1 MSRAHVESRP
11 SSSAVAVTWW
21 RDNPLLAMGSTLG
34 LVLLLMALGAPL
46 LSPAPSDAD
55 TTVHLEDTLQPPSW
69 IHPFGTDQ
77 LGRDLLT
84 RVLYGAR
91 VSLRIAGLVLALAC
105 LVGVPLGIVAGYFG
119 GRVDEVIMRL
129 VDVFLAFPPL
139 LLALALVAVLTPSI
153 TSATI
158 ALAVAWW
165 PWYARLARGQASSV
179 AGRQLIESCRALG
192 LSDARIVFRHVLPNA
207 VTPIIVQASLDLGG
221 VILVSAAMS
230 FLGLGAQDP
239 IPEWGLMVSQGRSY
253 FATHWWV
260 VTFPG
265 AAILLA
271 AMAFN
276 LIGDGLR
283 EVLDPKRMAVSS

>member
-1 MSRAHVESRP
+1 MSQRQNVQASVSHKLGRL
-11 SSSAVAVTWW
+11 
-21 RDNPLLAMGSTLG
+21 RRNPLLAIGFGLG
-34 LVLLLMALGAPL
+34 LLLMLAAIMAPWV
-46 LSPAPSDAD
+46 SPKPADAGSA
-55 TTVHLEDTLQPPSW
+55 VHLESTLLPPSW
-69 IHPFGTDQ
+69 SHPFGTDQ

-91 VSLRIAGLVLALAC
+91 VSLRIAFLVLLLGC
-105 LVGVPLGIVAGYFG
+105 LVGVPLGTVAGYFG
-119 GRVDEVIMRL
+119 GRIDNTIMRV

-139 LLALALVAVLTPSI
+139 LLALALVAVLTPSAG
-153 TSATI
+153 SATI

-165 PWYARLARGQASSV
+165 PWYARLARGQAASV
-179 AGRQLIESCRALG
+179 AGRQLVESCRALG

-221 VILVSAAMS
+221 VILVAAAMS

-239 IPEWGLMVSQGRSY
+239 TPEWGLMISQGRSY
-253 FATHWWV
+253 FTTHWWV

-271 AMAFN
+271 GMAFN

-283 EVLDPKRMAVSS
+283 EVLDPRRVVRMA